1 MIKKTF
7 QLIFISCFVVLFT
20 RAQTITP
27 EQYIE
32 LYKDIAIREMKR
44 MGVPAAI
51 TLAQGILE
59 TENGNSV
66 LVKKSNNHF
75 GIKCKSTWTAGGVSH
90 DDDAPGECF
99 RTYKTAEDSYR
110 DHSNFLRGSER
121 YSFLFGLNPADYKGW
136 AHGLKKAGYAT
147 NPKYPNILIRHIE
160 QYNLQQYSIAG
171 ATEVPKFE
179 SGKYKDDPLVFEKDQ
194 TIKNDQQPIDKENAA
209 GNIQSSNGQS
219 GIQTSPK
226 PDQVKYIN
234 GSKCIDAQKGTSLLA
249 IATRYNISLHK
260 LLDINELEEDGILEE
275 DQLIFLQK
283 KSKNGEKDFIIV
295 QKKETLY
302 DVAQKNG
309 ILLES
314 LLEYNL
320 LNEDGDVR
328 PGTKLFLKPIA
339 ESFQAKLTD
348 NNVTAAKAIL
358 YQVQPKEGLYSVAKK
373 YSVTVQQLK
382 EWNNLSSDDLKVGQ
396 QLIVGK

>member
-7 QLIFISCFVVLFT
+7 QLIFISCFTVLSLK
-20 RAQTITP
+20 AQTITP
-27 EQYIE
+27 AQYIE

-171 ATEVPKFE
+171 ATDVPNFE
-179 SGKYKDDPLVFEKDQ
+179 SDKYKDDPVVFEKDQ
-194 TIKNDQQPIDKENAA
+194 TIKNDQQSVEKGNAIA
-209 GNIQSSNGQS
+209 NIETNNGQS
-219 GIQTSPK
+219 GFQTSAR
-226 PDQVKYIN
+226 PDQIKFIN
-234 GSKCIDAQKGTSLLA
+234 GSKCIDAPKGVSLLA
-249 IATRYNISLHK
+249 IATRYNIGLHK

-283 KSKNGEKDFIIV
+283 KSKNGEKDFVIV
-295 QKKETLY
+295 QKRETLY

-314 LLEYNL
+314 LLEYNQ
-320 LNEDGDVR
+320 LNEDGDVG
-328 PGTKLFLKPIA
+328 PGTKLFLKPVA
-339 ESFQAKLTD
+339 ESFQAKLID
-348 NNVTAAKAIL
+348 NKATVSKAVL